1 MQPKSVINS
10 IKLDESHINGYL
22 KFKRVWMKCN
32 PPILQRC
39 GRNGFHY
46 DENIEPYTGNESN
59 EI

>member
-1 MQPKSVINS
+1 MQAKSVI
-10 IKLDESHINGYL
+10 SHINGYL
-22 KFKRVWMKCN
+22 KFKRMWMKCN